1 MHVAFSPKIVR
12 KKLNVFNQNMK
23 FNRELDMDS
32 DDRGIYADKD
42 NERYSQS
49 DDPSFLAPDGEAI
62 TEVHDSLF
70 AIMGEYG
77 NNIMIYSTDSV
88 ILKHQI

>member
-1 MHVAFSPKIVR
+1 M
-12 KKLNVFNQNMK
+12 
-23 FNRELDMDS
+23 ES
-32 DDRGIYADKD
+32 DDKGIYGDKD
-42 NERYSQS
+42 NERFDQS
-49 DDPSFLAPDGEAI
+49 DDPSFLAHDGEAM

-88 ILKHQI
+88 ILKYQI